1 MADKSNAAGMM
12 MPYGV
17 AIGNALSRADASTD
31 ELVALRDQAHA
42 IVSAQG
48 DLVAAL
54 KALNAEIARRGAGSK
69 AAPSAGERFVAQVE
83 GLAIPAAITKE
94 IEEAIEKVVL
104 MEIARLD
111 TGGDFVA
118 TPLSQIRSF
127 GSVSGPGRHTAGR
140 FISPKNLRFT

>member
-1 MADKSNAAGMM
+1 MA
-12 MPYGV
+12 PYRIG
-17 AIGNALSRADASTD
+17 IGNALSKSTTPTQ
-31 ELVALRDQAHA
+31 ELVALRDQARD
-42 IVSAQG
+42 VVRAQG